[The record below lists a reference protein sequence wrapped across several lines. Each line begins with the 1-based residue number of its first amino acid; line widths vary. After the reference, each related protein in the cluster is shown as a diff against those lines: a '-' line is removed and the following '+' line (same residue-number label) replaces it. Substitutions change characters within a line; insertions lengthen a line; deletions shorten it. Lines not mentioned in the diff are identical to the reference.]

1 MKEITFI
8 IILTFLNLVS
18 TAQRNDGQIERFTI
32 AYKGDSTLFTEKY
45 EIDIVK
51 KKVFSITPI
60 MNYLDIKGTKY
71 RTHIKFNRQSWTE
84 LTDLINRIDF
94 SKLDSTDKK
103 NIKSPGK
110 RSGFLLTC
118 CFNARVSVSYSRA
131 RSKSSITFLP
141 RMKKILCTMLSSLKR
156 TSFFID

>member
-1 MKEITFI
+1 MKEISFI
-8 IILTFLNLVS
+8 IILTFLNLIS
-18 TAQRNDGQIERFTI
+18 TAQSNNGQIERLTI
-32 AYKGDSTLFTEKY
+32 AYNGDSTLFTEKY

-94 SKLDSTDKK
+94 SKLDSINRPNKK
-103 NIKSPGK
+103 VIYYIEMENFRQEI
-110 RSGFLLTC
+110 R
-118 CFNARVSVSYSRA
+118 SYSIKNEDESGGIKDLFEIIRNT
-131 RSKSSITFLP
+131 K
-141 RMKKILCTMLSSLKR
+141 
-156 TSFFID
+156 

>member
-8 IILTFLNLVS
+8 IILTFLNLIS
-18 TAQRNDGQIERFTI
+18 TAQSNNGQIERLTI
-32 AYKGDSTLFTEKY
+32 SYNGDSTLLTEKY
-45 EIDIVK
+45 EIDIVN

-94 SKLDSTDKK
+94 SKLDSINRPNKK
-103 NIKSPGK
+103 ITYYIEMENLRQEI
-110 RSGFLLTC
+110 R
-118 CFNARVSVSYSRA
+118 SYSIMNEDESGGIKDLFEIIR
-131 RSKSSITFLP
+131 KT
-141 RMKKILCTMLSSLKR
+141 K
-156 TSFFID
+156 

>member
-18 TAQRNDGQIERFTI
+18 TAQRNDRHFERLTI
-32 AYKGDSTLFTEKY
+32 AYNGDSTLLTEKY

-94 SKLDSTDKK
+94 SKLDSINRPNKK
-103 NIKSPGK
+103 VIYYIEMENFRQEI
-110 RSGFLLTC
+110 R
-118 CFNARVSVSYSRA
+118 SYSIKNEDESGGIKDLFEIIRNT
-131 RSKSSITFLP
+131 K
-141 RMKKILCTMLSSLKR
+141 
-156 TSFFID
+156 